1 MKLLSAYQEQAV
13 NKFISLLPANSKSI
27 LEIGSDVDYLVV
39 DNLSNRFNGKIIGI
53 NPTPGFVKREPADG
67 PANVTIMEAN
77 GCNQPFENFSFDAII
92 SIATMEHVL
101 DVPGFLR
108 ECRRVLKPGGI
119 FYTNFGPIWSS
130 GIGHHVCAFAGR
142 KEARFW
148 KPGCN
153 PLPNFSHLVWNE
165 DEMRNYLLDSPYDDR
180 LIEPIIQWVYH
191 SDHINRLFFEDYMD
205 AMKNCR
211 MDAAEFSPK
220 KNVTPD
226 TEKQAILSSKYG
238 PNRSFNYSSIE
249 FVLVRPTEP
258 SKINNNAEVGSL
270 ANKLERNVVLNFH
283 RGDQQSAATLLKLLL
298 KAKEGCDSTYYL
310 QYGDSIDTLEIKDII
325 NDFSAQKDVVFSCDF
340 PNVTIPDIFY
350 LNDPNLLEYPGNH
363 SKRTSQQKKSI
374 LQWNLCVYKY
384 IQKLDSFLMIEPD
397 CVILKNGWLN
407 DIYTAFENSNFPIFG
422 HIKKGIIAN
431 QAIATHWA
439 GCSVYNGLELRILP
453 LKKYFTERY
462 ENPWWPYRNLP
473 GTSPANN
480 AFYGP
485 VFSGYDVSYDYLLF
499 ALYWREITCSNDPFL
514 WPIDQL
520 ESRDDLIFCDFR
532 SKMTADE
539 IEKKFAGRISLL
551 HGVKDDSIRKR
562 MTEVFSKAEI
572 LDKSNLKLASYK
584 DKHKGQRC
592 VIIGNGP
599 SLNKMDLS
607 FLENEITFGTNRIY
621 LLFDRLKFR
630 PTYYTSVNPL
640 VIEQSAHEILKIK
653 APKFLSNKGIMF
665 FKNPPEDVMFIQSL
679 PKWHFSYDPRE
690 GLCEGWTVTFFA
702 MQLAYFMGFSEVILI
717 GVDHYFVTQGDPNK
731 EVVSQGTDPNH
742 FHPDYFGKG
751 IRWHLPDLKRS
762 EGSYAMAKKAF
773 EADGRRIIDAT
784 VGGKLAVFPKVDYRH
799 YFSAKNVVP
808 VSEAACSP
816 NSLQVLEQAQEL
828 TDRGQI
834 NAAIK
839 LVHKTCRLLPND
851 APLHFA
857 LGLLLEKRGER
868 RVAVSYFESAV
879 KFAPANINYLKKLAF
894 CYHKTCG
901 RSGEAM
907 SLLQKVLEI
916 DNNDHSAYQAVAQIC
931 QSVGRE
937 DDAAYFN
944 EIAQR
949 LFDSVAIT
957 N

>member
-1 MKLLSAYQEQAV
+1 MKPLSAYQEQAL
-13 NKFISLLPANSKSI
+13 NKFISLLPVNSKSV

-39 DNLSNRFNGKIIGI
+39 DNLSKRFNGNIVGI
-53 NPTPGFVKREPADG
+53 NPSPGFVKREPTDG
-67 PANVTIMEAN
+67 PANVAIMEAN
-77 GCNQPFENFSFDAII
+77 GCNQPFEDFSFDAII

-101 DVPGFLR
+101 DVPAFLR
-108 ECRRVLKPGGI
+108 ECRRVLKPEGI

-130 GIGHHVCAFAGR
+130 CIGHHVCAFAGR

-153 PLPNFSHLVWNE
+153 PLPNFSHLVWTE

-180 LIEPIIQWVYH
+180 LIEPIIHWVYH
-191 SDHINRLFFEDYMD
+191 SEHINRLFFEDYMD
-205 AMKNCR
+205 AIKNCR
-211 MDAAEFSPK
+211 MDTAEFNPT
-220 KNVTPD
+220 KNVAPD
-226 TEKQAILSSKYG
+226 AEKQAILSTKYG

-249 FVLVRPTEP
+249 FVLVRP
-258 SKINNNAEVGSL
+258 AEAIKNIDNKESSL
-270 ANKLERNVVLNFH
+270 LKSKLERNVVLNFH
-283 RGDQQSAATLLKLLL
+283 KGDQQSAATLLKLLL
-298 KAKEGCDSTYYL
+298 KAKEGCDCNYYL
-310 QYGDSIDTLEIKDII
+310 QYGDSPDTLEIKDII
-325 NDFSAQKDVVFSCDF
+325 NNFSAQKNVVFSCDL
-340 PNVTIPDIFY
+340 PNITIPDKFN
-350 LNDPNLLEYPGNH
+350 LNDPNLLKYPGNH

-384 IQKLDSFLMIEPD
+384 IQQLDSFLMIEPD

-407 DIYTAFENSNFPIFG
+407 EIYTGFEKSNSPIFG
-422 HIKKGIIAN
+422 HIKKGIISN
-431 QAIATHWA
+431 RSIATHWA

-499 ALYWREITCSNDPFL
+499 ALYWREITCSNDPSL

-520 ESRDDLIFCDFR
+520 ESRDDLIFCDFH

-539 IEKKFAGRISLL
+539 IEKKFFSRISLM
-551 HGVKDDSIRKR
+551 HGVKDDAIRNR
-562 MTEVFSKAEI
+562 MTDVFSKAEI
-572 LDKSNLKLASYK
+572 LDKSNLKLSAYK

-621 LLFDRLKFR
+621 LLFDRWKFR

-640 VIEQSAHEILKIK
+640 VIEQSAQEILKIK
-653 APKFLSNKGIMF
+653 APKFLSNKGIAF
-665 FKNPPEDVMFIQSL
+665 FQNPPEDVMFIQSL
-679 PKWHFSYDPRE
+679 PKWYFSHDPRE
-690 GLCEGWTVTFFA
+690 GLCEGWTVTYFA

-762 EGSYAMAKKAF
+762 EGSYEMAKKAF
-773 EADGRRIIDAT
+773 EAEGRRIIDAT
-784 VGGKLAVFPKVDYRH
+784 VDGRLTIFPKVDYQQ
-799 YFSAKNVVP
+799 YFSSKDVPSLCGVPNPPNALNV
-808 VSEAACSP
+808 
-816 NSLQVLEQAQEL
+816 LQQAQEL
-828 TDRGQI
+828 TNKGKI
-834 NAAIK
+834 SAAID
-839 LVHKTCRLLPND
+839 LVHKSCRAMPKD
-851 APLHFA
+851 ASLHFA
-857 LGLLLEKRGER
+857 LGLLLEKRGDR

-879 KFAPANINYLKKLAF
+879 KLAPENMNYLKKLAF
-894 CYHKTCG
+894 CYHKTCH
-901 RSGEAM
+901 RSGEAL
-907 SLLQKVLEI
+907 SLLQKVLEV
-916 DNNDHSAYQAVAQIC
+916 DNSDYSSYQAIAKIC
-931 QSVGRE
+931 QSVGRV

-949 LFDSVAIT
+949 LSTNVAIT